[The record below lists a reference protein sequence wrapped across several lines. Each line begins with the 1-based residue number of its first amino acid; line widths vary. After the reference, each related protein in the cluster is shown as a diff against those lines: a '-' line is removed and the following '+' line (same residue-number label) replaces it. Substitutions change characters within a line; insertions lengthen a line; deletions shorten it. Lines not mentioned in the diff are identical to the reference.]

1 MLSLGLF
8 TRETTTMSRNMMRF
22 PRMLV
27 GNERNDKVSSWLT
40 RYLFVTIPH
49 IQSGLKQTEVY
60 PPRSFQY
67 RGNKQTI
74 IQKIQDDSIF
84 FLTLQRG

>member
-8 TRETTTMSRNMMRF
+8 MRETTTKSRNMMRF
-22 PRMLV
+22 PRMAV
-27 GNERNDKVSSWLT
+27 GSERNDKVSSWLT
-40 RYLFVTIPH
+40 RYLLATIPR
-49 IQSGLKQTEVY
+49 IELGLKQTEVY
-60 PPRSFQY
+60 TPRSFQY
-67 RGNKQTI
+67 RGNKQTV

>member
-8 TRETTTMSRNMMRF
+8 MRETTTISRNIMQF
-22 PRMLV
+22 PRLPV
-27 GNERNDKVSSWLT
+27 GSERNDKVSSWLM
-40 RYLFVTIPH
+40 RYLLATIPR
-49 IQSGLKQTEVY
+49 IELGLKQTEVY

>member
-8 TRETTTMSRNMMRF
+8 MRETTTISRNVMRF
-22 PRMLV
+22 PRMPV
-27 GNERNDKVSSWLT
+27 GSERNDKVTSWLT
-40 RYLFVTIPH
+40 RYLFATIPR
-49 IQSGLKQTEVY
+49 IELGMKQTEVY
-60 PPRSFQY
+60 PRRSFRY

-74 IQKIQDDSIF
+74 IQKIQDDNIF

>member
-8 TRETTTMSRNMMRF
+8 MRETTTKSRNMMRF

-40 RYLFVTIPH
+40 RYLFATIPL
-49 IQSGLKQTEVY
+49 IELGLKQTEMY

>member
-8 TRETTTMSRNMMRF
+8 MRETTTISRNIMQF
-22 PRMLV
+22 PRLPV
-27 GNERNDKVSSWLT
+27 GSERNDKVSSWLM
-40 RYLFVTIPH
+40 RYLLATIPR
-49 IQSGLKQTEVY
+49 IELGLKQTEVY
-60 PPRSFQY
+60 LPRSFQY
-67 RGNKQTI
+67 RGNKQTV

>member
-8 TRETTTMSRNMMRF
+8 MRETTTKFRNMMRF
-22 PRMLV
+22 PRTLV

-40 RYLFVTIPH
+40 RYLLATILL
-49 IQSGLKQTEVY
+49 IELGLKQTEVY
-60 PPRSFQY
+60 PPRSIKY
-67 RGNKQTI
+67 RGNKQTV

>member
-8 TRETTTMSRNMMRF
+8 MRETTTKFRNMMRF
-22 PRMLV
+22 PRTLV

-40 RYLFVTIPH
+40 RYLFATIPR
-49 IQSGLKQTEVY
+49 IELGLKQTEMY
-60 PPRSFQY
+60 PPRSIKY
-67 RGNKQTI
+67 HGNKQTV

>member
-8 TRETTTMSRNMMRF
+8 MRETTIISRNMMRF
-22 PRMLV
+22 PRMSV
-27 GNERNDKVSSWLT
+27 GSERNDKVSSWLT
-40 RYLFVTIPH
+40 RYLFATIPRTEL
-49 IQSGLKQTEVY
+49 GLKQIEVY
-60 PPRSFQY
+60 PPRSIQY
-67 RGNKQTI
+67 RGNKQTV